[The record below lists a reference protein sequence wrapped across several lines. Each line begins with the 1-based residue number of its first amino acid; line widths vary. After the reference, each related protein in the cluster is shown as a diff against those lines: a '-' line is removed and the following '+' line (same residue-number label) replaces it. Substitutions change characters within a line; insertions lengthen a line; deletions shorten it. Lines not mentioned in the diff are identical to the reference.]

1 MSTFKRELTTRECA
15 DRYQVSPDDIRT
27 VVDRVG
33 LGHRLGRWRV
43 IPASELGRL
52 EDALLAIGRQ
62 IPADLPPVE
71 ELEVAEEPQPV
82 AVEEARS

>member
-1 MSTFKRELTTRECA
+1 MPTFKRELTTQDCA
-15 DRYQVSPDDIRT
+15 DRYQVSADDIRT

-62 IPADLPPVE
+62 LPADLPPI
-71 ELEVAEEPQPV
+71 EEP
-82 AVEEARS
+82 AKEEAPIGAVP